1 MQSLWDDAE
10 SVDHAMIEAF
20 MGSGGLGLTN
30 NYSQQEQEDLGSC
43 GGGVELSETVLL
55 RRLHSL
61 VEESSLNWTYGIF
74 WQLST
79 SATGELLLGWGDGYY
94 KGPKET
100 EMNERKLMDEN
111 NWEEDQQLRRK
122 VLRELQALVCNS
134 EDDVSDNVTDTEWFY
149 LVSMSYSFPQGVGIP
164 GQALATGQHVWLVEA
179 NKAPEHISTRGHLAK
194 TILCVPTRNGVV
206 ELGSTDLISENR
218 DVVQQVTLVFDEL
231 TWGVGEAQ
239 TMSQCL
245 LRDGETK
252 FQQQHASGRSLTAT
266 SGPTTNFGPLNT
278 GLGQAKEHDIN
289 YESSISPQQN
299 RKPDLNGVS
308 ITVGPTQSARVMEPV
323 QQENGKVLHARGDFA
338 KGVGEKKPEPIFK
351 MKNQE
356 QHTKTI
362 GLPVSSNLHSSS
374 DHREWNNVE
383 SGGAVSFKGNGVE
396 HSLSPDP
403 KLPRKRGR
411 KPANNREE
419 PLNHVEA
426 ERQRREKL
434 NQRFYALRA
443 VVPNVSKMDK
453 ASLLGD
459 AITYINELQSKLEEV
474 EFQLK
479 ELQGQ
484 ANTSTPD
491 ISVHILG
498 DKAMIRL
505 NCLRDTYSMAN
516 LMMSLQELRLE
527 VQHAN
532 TSTVE
537 DALLHI
543 IIVRMEGTATLTEE
557 QLSAA
562 LRKAYDSYQV
572 HTEGY
577 RPLDALLLF

>member
-1 MQSLWDDAE
+1 MA
-10 SVDHAMIEAF
+10 
-20 MGSGGLGLTN
+20 
-30 NYSQQEQEDLGSC
+30 
-43 GGGVELSETVLL
+43 
-55 RRLHSL
+55 
-61 VEESSLNWTYGIF
+61 GI
-74 WQLST
+74 Q
-79 SATGELLLGWGDGYY
+79 
-94 KGPKET
+94 
-100 EMNERKLMDEN
+100 
-111 NWEEDQQLRRK
+111 
-122 VLRELQALVCNS
+122 
-134 EDDVSDNVTDTEWFY
+134 
-149 LVSMSYSFPQGVGIP
+149 
-164 GQALATGQHVWLVEA
+164 
-179 NKAPEHISTRGHLAK
+179 

-239 TMSQCL
+239 TMSQRL

-289 YESSISPQQN
+289 YGARLLPVDKMGSPMAYAGQKIGSPLAFTGIEGMDFLWGHSAEFPFNDALSVDAVDKEGGHTAVSYPLAKFPMQEEKQSFLKLNTIDGGLTLDRKLSSLQGVVNATSFAEQRPSLLPTGERRYMNLESSISPQQN

-338 KGVGEKKPEPIFK
+338 KVVGEKKPEPIFK

-484 ANTSTPD
+484 ANTSSERPQESVFPTGREQTGNSTKESLSSQGVRSSNSTSVMGTYFSKRAPD

>member
-1 MQSLWDDAE
+1 MA
-10 SVDHAMIEAF
+10 
-20 MGSGGLGLTN
+20 
-30 NYSQQEQEDLGSC
+30 
-43 GGGVELSETVLL
+43 
-55 RRLHSL
+55 
-61 VEESSLNWTYGIF
+61 GI
-74 WQLST
+74 Q
-79 SATGELLLGWGDGYY
+79 
-94 KGPKET
+94 
-100 EMNERKLMDEN
+100 
-111 NWEEDQQLRRK
+111 
-122 VLRELQALVCNS
+122 
-134 EDDVSDNVTDTEWFY
+134 
-149 LVSMSYSFPQGVGIP
+149 
-164 GQALATGQHVWLVEA
+164 
-179 NKAPEHISTRGHLAK
+179 

-289 YESSISPQQN
+289 YGARLLPVDKMGSPMAYAGQKIGSPLAFTGIEGMDFLWGHSAEFPFNDALSVDAVDKEGGHTAVSYPLAKFPMQEEKQSFLKLNTIDGGLTLDRKLSSLQGVVNATSFAEQRPSLLPTGERHYMNLESSISPQQN

-484 ANTSTPD
+484 ANTSSERPQESVFPTGREQTGNSTKESLSSQGVRSSNSTSVMGTYFSKRAPD

>member
-1 MQSLWDDAE
+1 
-10 SVDHAMIEAF
+10 
-20 MGSGGLGLTN
+20 
-30 NYSQQEQEDLGSC
+30 
-43 GGGVELSETVLL
+43 
-55 RRLHSL
+55 
-61 VEESSLNWTYGIF
+61 
-74 WQLST
+74 
-79 SATGELLLGWGDGYY
+79 
-94 KGPKET
+94 
-100 EMNERKLMDEN
+100 
-111 NWEEDQQLRRK
+111 
-122 VLRELQALVCNS
+122 
-134 EDDVSDNVTDTEWFY
+134 
-149 LVSMSYSFPQGVGIP
+149 
-164 GQALATGQHVWLVEA
+164 
-179 NKAPEHISTRGHLAK
+179 
-194 TILCVPTRNGVV
+194 VPTRNGVV

-239 TMSQCL
+239 TMSQRL

-289 YESSISPQQN
+289 YGARLLPVDKMGSPMAYAGQKIGSPLAFTGIEGMDFLWGHSAEFPFNDALSVDAVDKEGGHTAVSYPLAKFPMQEEKQSFLKLNTIDGGLTLDRKLSSLQGVVNATSFAEQRPSLLPTGERRYMNLESSISPQQN

-443 VVPNVSKMDK
+443 VVPNVSKV
-453 ASLLGD
+453 A
-459 AITYINELQSKLEEV
+459 
-474 EFQLK
+474 F
-479 ELQGQ
+479 
-484 ANTSTPD
+484 
-491 ISVHILG
+491 
-498 DKAMIRL
+498 
-505 NCLRDTYSMAN
+505 
-516 LMMSLQELRLE
+516 
-527 VQHAN
+527 
-532 TSTVE
+532 
-537 DALLHI
+537 
-543 IIVRMEGTATLTEE
+543 
-557 QLSAA
+557 
-562 LRKAYDSYQV
+562 
-572 HTEGY
+572 
-577 RPLDALLLF
+577 

>member
-1 MQSLWDDAE
+1 
-10 SVDHAMIEAF
+10 
-20 MGSGGLGLTN
+20 
-30 NYSQQEQEDLGSC
+30 
-43 GGGVELSETVLL
+43 
-55 RRLHSL
+55 
-61 VEESSLNWTYGIF
+61 
-74 WQLST
+74 
-79 SATGELLLGWGDGYY
+79 
-94 KGPKET
+94 
-100 EMNERKLMDEN
+100 
-111 NWEEDQQLRRK
+111 
-122 VLRELQALVCNS
+122 
-134 EDDVSDNVTDTEWFY
+134 
-149 LVSMSYSFPQGVGIP
+149 
-164 GQALATGQHVWLVEA
+164 
-179 NKAPEHISTRGHLAK
+179 
-194 TILCVPTRNGVV
+194 
-206 ELGSTDLISENR
+206 
-218 DVVQQVTLVFDEL
+218 
-231 TWGVGEAQ
+231 
-239 TMSQCL
+239 L

-289 YESSISPQQN
+289 YGARLLPVDKMGSPMAYAGQKIGSPLAFTGIEGMDFLWGHSAEFPFNDALSVDAVDKEGGHTAVSYPLAKFPMQEEKQSFLKLNTIDGGLTLDRKLSSLQGVVNATSFAEQRPSLLPTGERHYMNLESSISPQQN

-434 NQRFYALRA
+434 NQKFYALRA

-484 ANTSTPD
+484 ANTSSERPQESVFPTGREQTGNSTKESLSSQGVRSSNSTSVMGTYFSKRAPD

>member
-1 MQSLWDDAE
+1 MA
-10 SVDHAMIEAF
+10 
-20 MGSGGLGLTN
+20 
-30 NYSQQEQEDLGSC
+30 
-43 GGGVELSETVLL
+43 
-55 RRLHSL
+55 
-61 VEESSLNWTYGIF
+61 GI
-74 WQLST
+74 Q
-79 SATGELLLGWGDGYY
+79 
-94 KGPKET
+94 
-100 EMNERKLMDEN
+100 
-111 NWEEDQQLRRK
+111 
-122 VLRELQALVCNS
+122 
-134 EDDVSDNVTDTEWFY
+134 
-149 LVSMSYSFPQGVGIP
+149 
-164 GQALATGQHVWLVEA
+164 
-179 NKAPEHISTRGHLAK
+179 

-206 ELGSTDLISENR
+206 ELGSTDLISENW

-245 LRDGETK
+245 LMDGETK

-266 SGPTTNFGPLNT
+266 SGPITNFGPLNT

-289 YESSISPQQN
+289 YGARPLPVDKMGSPMAYAGARSFPVEKIGSPLALAGIEGMDFLWGHSAEFPFNDALSVDTVDKEGGHTAVSYPLAKFSMQEEKQSFLKLNTIDGGLTPDRKLPSLQGVVNATSFAEQRPSLLPTVERHYMNLESSISPQQN

-338 KGVGEKKPEPIFK
+338 KAVGEKKPEPIFK

-434 NQRFYALRA
+434 NQKFYALRA

-474 EFQLK
+474 EFRLK

-484 ANTSTPD
+484 ANTSSERPQESVFPTGREQTSNSTKECLSSQGVGSSNSTSVMGTYFSKRTPD

-516 LMMSLQELRLE
+516 LMMSLQELHLE

-532 TSTVE
+532 TSTVQ

-543 IIVRMEGTATLTEE
+543 IIVRMEGTAILTEE

-562 LRKAYDSYQV
+562 LKKAYESYQV

-577 RPLDALLLF
+577 RPLDPLLLF